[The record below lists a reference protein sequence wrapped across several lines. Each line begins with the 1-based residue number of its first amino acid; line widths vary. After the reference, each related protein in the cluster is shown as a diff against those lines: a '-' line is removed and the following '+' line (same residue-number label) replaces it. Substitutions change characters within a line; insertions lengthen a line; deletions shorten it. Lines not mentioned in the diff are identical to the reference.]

1 MTNQERFTRALR
13 GQGGLDRLPMIEW
26 ATYWDK
32 TVHSWENQGFPK
44 NLANHEIMIE
54 NGLDVMRQIW
64 ISPRARTTPA
74 PSHHGAGIM
83 EDEADFEKLLEH
95 LYPQENIDSACRL
108 AESLKPQHERGEI
121 IFWISLDGFFWFP
134 RTLFGIENH
143 LYAFYDYPEL
153 MHEMNRRLAEYNL
166 KVIEAVCDILKPDFM
181 TIAEDMSYNNGP
193 MLSYKHFEEFLAPY
207 YRQVVPEL
215 KRRDI
220 PVFVDTDG
228 DLTQMIPWLTGV
240 SVEGILPLER
250 QAGVDVNGIRKK
262 YPDFM
267 MIGGFDKTIMHLGEE
282 AMRKEFERI
291 RPAAIAGRY
300 IPSVDHQTPPD
311 VTLEQYRLYV
321 KLLEEYMT
329 DFAK

>member
-13 GQGGLDRLPMIEW
+13 GLGGLDRLPMIEW
-26 ATYWDK
+26 ASHWDK
-32 TVHSWENQGFPK
+32 TVRNWEEQGLPK
-44 NLANHEIMIE
+44 GLAHHEIVAE

-64 ISPRARTTPA
+64 IAPRASTCPRPA
-74 PSHHGAGIM
+74 YHGAGLM
-83 EDEADFEKLLEH
+83 EDEADFEKLLPH
-95 LYPQENIDSACRL
+95 LYPEENIENACRI
-108 AESLKPQHERGEI
+108 AESLKEQHERGEI

-153 MHEMNRRLAEYNL
+153 MHEMNRRQAEFNL
-166 KVIEAVCDILKPDFM
+166 KTIKAVCDILKPDFM

-193 MLSYKHFEEFLAPY
+193 MLSHKHFEEFLAPY
-207 YRQVVPEL
+207 YRQIVPEL
-215 KRRDI
+215 KARDI

-228 DLTQMIPWLTGV
+228 DLTQMIPWLMSVG
-240 SVEGILPLER
+240 VEGILPLER
-250 QAGVDVNGIRKK
+250 QAGVDVNIIRKK

-267 MIGGFDKTIMHLGEE
+267 MIGGYDKTIMHLGEE
-282 AMRKEFERI
+282 AMRREFERI
-291 RPAAIAGRY
+291 EPAVRAGRY

-329 DFAK
+329 RFAH